1 MRFANYLLVTVALA
15 VLPLASCSR
24 KGGTDAEETVRKFV
38 EYWLAADMDS
48 VRAYCSDGVFESISG
63 VFEENEGDSAVISK
77 FRQMLSST
85 KIVSSELQP
94 AGDDSVTVAL
104 VMEGPGGAGN
114 AYRGNFLAVKN
125 DGKWT
130 VAGIL

>member
-1 MRFANYLLVTVALA
+1 M
-15 VLPLASCSR
+15 
-24 KGGTDAEETVRKFV
+24 

-48 VRAYCSDGVFESISG
+48 VRAYCSDGVFESVSG
-63 VFEENEGDSAVISK
+63 VFEESTGDSAVISK

-94 AGDDSVTVAL
+94 AGDDSIEVAL
-104 VMEGPGGAGN
+104 VMEGPCGAEN
-114 AYRGNFLAVKN
+114 AYRGDFLVVKN